1 MNIDEFNKYK
11 RLLESS
17 SPEMLSGNE
26 DAMRVYAWMEE
37 SGRIDEGFFGSI
49 WSWLK
54 RNFSPRARRIYRLAD
69 DFGRELKKE
78 MEAEFGRKADSKDMA
93 AQMRSSWAGRISGD
107 IKEKMEIEAGD
118 DDDYR
123 ELVRLLINKKTLE
136 GKREMLKY
144 LDKGLAKT
152 VRVELDNEQQKNDKA
167 LKEQYDKF
175 TVNEKKELEDIR
187 KHLTS
192 EVEKYRNTLSI
203 AFKDSSSLNVFIEAF
218 SSWMLASSKV
228 QKSKVKFDIS
238 TVDLI
243 LRDIIKFTE
252 SESKRI
258 AGGYGVNTA
267 ITAILKGFIKSFTEP
282 NPMELSKIKTTVS
295 EYAKE
300 QLEKTTSK
308 KDDSTEDQDDAN
320 DEDENVKDDLTT
332 PVTSKIISD
341 DEVDTAIDKAKKS
354 TGESKPTNEDIIEA
368 VNGYLESKVLT
379 ANLQYYTDVLNKK
392 IEKFN
397 KLNDADK
404 TAAIKDYS
412 YKLEKGNILPLATTS
427 DVKSLLKNFMQIVG
441 EIVPYYFK
449 RGDEEDRK
457 YLTTSIMLFIFEIY
471 AVKKDVSGSIS
482 DAEAT
487 KIAQNVIK
495 QNPDQ
500 FR

>member
-11 RLLESS
+11 RIVESS
-17 SPEMLSGNE
+17 SPEMLDGNE
-26 DAMRVYAWMEE
+26 NAMKVYAWMEE
-37 SGRIDEGFFGSI
+37 SGRIDEGFFGAI

-107 IKEKMEIEAGD
+107 IQEKMEIEAGE

-152 VRVELDNEQQKNDKA
+152 IRNEVLADQKSNDKSIA
-167 LKEQYDKF
+167 DLEKKF

-187 KHLTS
+187 KHLLS
-192 EVEKYRNTLSI
+192 EVEKYKPILSI
-203 AFKDSSSLNVFIEAF
+203 AFKDNSSLIKFSDAF
-218 SSWMLASSKV
+218 SSWVLALSKIP
-228 QKSKVKFDIS
+228 KAKIKFDINSVDS
-238 TVDLI
+238 T
-243 LRDIIKFTE
+243 LRDVIRFTE

-258 AGGYGVNTA
+258 AGGYGVNSA
-267 ITAILKGFIKSFTEP
+267 ITAILNGFIKNFSLP
-282 NPMELSKIKTTVS
+282 DPIELSKMKSIVS
-295 EYAKE
+295 DYAKD
-300 QLEKTTSK
+300 QLGKSK
-308 KDDSTEDQDDAN
+308 ESQDDSDDKSGDTED
-320 DEDENVKDDLTT
+320 VKDELTT
-332 PVTSKIISD
+332 TVTSKIISD
-341 DEVDTAIDKAKKS
+341 DEVDSAINTAKKT
-354 TGESKPTNEDIIEA
+354 TGESKPNSEDIVEA

-379 ANLQYYTDVLNKK
+379 ANLQHYTDILNKK

-397 KLNDADK
+397 KLSDADK
-404 TAAIKDYS
+404 TAAIKNYS
-412 YKLEKGNILPLATTS
+412 YKLEKGNILPLASTS
-427 DVKSLLKNFMQIVG
+427 NVKGLLKNFMQIVG
-441 EIVPYYFK
+441 EIVPYYLK
-449 RGDEEDRK
+449 KGDDEDRK
-457 YLTTSIMLFIFEIY
+457 YLTTVIMLFIFEIY
-471 AVKKDVSGSIS
+471 AVKKDATGSMDS
-482 DAEAT
+482 AEAT
-487 KIAQNVIK
+487 KIVQNIIK